1 MTASLTL
8 YGTHTSGPVYKV
20 ALALSLLGLPYR
32 FRFIDFTQNEQK
44 SPKHLDRNIFGEVPV
59 LVVDGGPT
67 LVQSGAILEWLA
79 EQDGGFAGEDR
90 QRVREWLF
98 WTADRL
104 APPVYRSRAIAR
116 GRLVVDTAVG
126 DFFRKAAEAA
136 LSLANKHLEGREW
149 LVGNAPTIAD
159 IDLYPVVA
167 LAPQGG
173 FDLANWPALAAF
185 KQRFEALP
193 GWKPQAELAPAEDRG

>member
-8 YGTHTSGPVYKV
+8 YGNNTSGPVYKV
-20 ALALSLLGLPYR
+20 ALALSLFDHPYR
-32 FRFIDFTQNEQK
+32 FRFVDFAKNEQK
-44 SPKHLDRNIFGEVPV
+44 SPKHLDRNLFGEVPV

-79 EQDGGFAGEDR
+79 EQDDRFGGDDR
-90 QRVREWLF
+90 QRAREWLY
-98 WTADRL
+98 WTADKL

-116 GRLVVDTAVG
+116 GKLVADPAVG
-126 DFFRKAAEAA
+126 AFFRKAAETA
-136 LSLANKHLEGREW
+136 LTLANSHLEGREW
-149 LVGNAPTIAD
+149 LVGTAPSIAD

-173 FDLANWPALAAF
+173 FDLSDWPALVAF
-185 KQRFEALP
+185 KQRVEALP